1 MQTSHLDTLNIKIPR
16 EGNGNSLQYF
26 YLENSKDRRAWRAI
40 QSTELQ
46 KVRQDW
52 AHTQNIINISI
63 QRQSFNKINHF
74 YCFTKNI
81 IK

>member
-52 AHTQNIINISI
+52 AHTKKYLKYI
-63 QRQSFNKINHF
+63 
-74 YCFTKNI
+74 YTKAEF
-81 IK
+81 